1 MKMTIALLLIAS
13 LQLSAKSYSQDRI
26 TINLQS
32 AELKTALKLIEEKS
46 IFRFLYND
54 IVVSSNQKVS
64 INVVNTLV
72 SEVLDIILNST
83 NLTYRFLENNL
94 VVITKKD
101 FIFQEVE
108 VKGKVAGLTG
118 EPLAG
123 VSVRVKGSTA
133 GTSTIADGTY
143 VLTIPDGTTLIFSS
157 VGFETQEIPLNG
169 RTEINVVLK
178 TVAKDIEQVV
188 VVGYGTSRKKDLTGS
203 AASIKGSDIANVP
216 ALTATQAIQGKVA
229 GVQITSS
236 GAPGST
242 PNVRIRGIGSILG
255 GADPLYVVDGII
267 TGDIRNINSADIL
280 SVDIL
285 KDASSTAIYG
295 ARAANGVV
303 LITTKAGTKG
313 QFTVG
318 YNGYGGVKMLVH
330 KVQMAEPN
338 LFAIYSNDAAGAPN
352 ITSADITGKTDW
364 YSEITRPAIIQNHN
378 LSVSGGKNMYK
389 FYVSGGYLNEQG
401 VLKGN
406 DYSRMSIRLNQELNV
421 TSKLKFGSTLSF
433 SHYIS
438 NNKPYGV
445 FTQAYIAAPVYNA
458 RNADGTYGFTE
469 KSNVGNPLASLDFTH
484 DKSYGNRAGGNVWGE
499 YKITKDL
506 SFRSSFGID
515 AEQNNG
521 QVYVPV
527 YKVSSTQKNEVS
539 HLYYS
544 ADSIYQWTWDNYF
557 TYTKKLG
564 GDHRIVVTA
573 GHTSERRNGWSQNS
587 SKDNISGDKMKW
599 KLNFNDTAGSQQNL
613 RTPIGNYYKRESYFV
628 RANYQFRDKYLVNAT
643 FRRDANSNFSPDNRW
658 GNFPAVGVGWII
670 SKEAFMNTQK
680 VFSNLKLRASYGIVG
695 NDVISPGQF
704 LLKPAER
711 LYAYFGTNRINGAIP
726 TGIIDPN
733 LKWEENKEFDVGVEF
748 SMFDKRLTGEVDYY
762 HKNST
767 NALFTVPLTNLGFG
781 STFLTNAANI
791 VNRGVEISLGWN
803 GKINEHTKY
812 ALNGNVTFNKNEVT
826 NIGLGKAL
834 YYGSLN
840 NGYQATATLVGQ
852 PIGSFW
858 VYKTN
863 GIFQTENDVAN
874 YPHITNTK
882 PGDFRIVDV
891 NKDGV
896 IDDNDRVFVG
906 SYQPK
911 FYGGFNGSVTFK
923 KFDFNFDVYGNFG
936 NKVYNA
942 KKGVRTGGNYN
953 VEYDVAINRWQP
965 GSNENIY
972 PRAFNGVV
980 PPMDYFIESGSFVRI
995 NNLTVGYT
1003 LQPKNNL
1010 HVGSVRVYA
1019 SAQNPIIFTKYT
1031 GFTPE
1036 LPGNQNEAGIELNIY
1051 PVSATYMI
1059 GLTIQFK

>member
-1 MKMTIALLLIAS
+1 MKMTIVLLLVTS
-13 LQLSAKSYSQDRI
+13 LQLSAKSYSQDKI

-32 AELKTALKLIEEKS
+32 AKLKTALKLIEEKS

-64 INVVNTLV
+64 INVVNIPV
-72 SEVLDIILNST
+72 SEVLDIIFEKT
-83 NLTYRFLENNL
+83 NLIYRILENNL

-101 FIFQEVE
+101 FIFQEVK
-108 VKGKVAGLTG
+108 VRGKVVGISG
-118 EPLAG
+118 DPLPG
-123 VSVRVKGSTA
+123 VSIKVKGSA
-133 GTSTIADGTY
+133 LGTSTIADGTY
-143 VLTIPDGTTLIFSS
+143 ALTIPDGATLLFSS
-157 VGFETQEIPLNG
+157 VGFETQEIPLDG

-178 TVAKDIEQVV
+178 TIAKDIEQVV

-242 PNVRIRGIGSILG
+242 PIVRIRGVGSILG

-313 QFTVG
+313 KFTVN

-378 LSVSGGKNMYK
+378 LSVSGGKNKYK

-406 DYSRMSIRLNQELNV
+406 DYSRLSIRLNQELNV

-433 SHYIS
+433 SHYNS
-438 NNKPYGV
+438 NNKPYSV
-445 FTQAYIAAPVYNA
+445 FTQAYIAAPMYNA

-469 KSNVGNPLASLDFTH
+469 KSNVGNPLASLDYTH
-484 DKSYGNRAGGNVWGE
+484 DKSYGNRVGGNVWGE

-506 SFRSSFGID
+506 SFRSSIGVD

-527 YKVSSTQKNEVS
+527 YMVSSTQKNEVS

-557 TYTKKLG
+557 TYTKNLG
-564 GDHRIVVTA
+564 SDHRIVVTA
-573 GHTSERRNGWSQNS
+573 GHTSERRNGWLQNS
-587 SKDNISGDKMKW
+587 SKDNISGDKMLW

-643 FRRDANSNFSPDNRW
+643 FRRDANSNFSLDNRW
-658 GNFPAVGVGWII
+658 GNFPAIGVGWIV
-670 SKEAFMNTQK
+670 SKEAFMDNQK

-704 LLKPAER
+704 LLRPAER

-748 SMFDKRLTGEVDYY
+748 SLFDKRLTGEVDYY

-767 NALFTVPLTNLGFG
+767 NALFTVPLTDLGFG

-840 NGYQATATLVGQ
+840 NGYQATATVVGQ

-863 GIFQTENDVAN
+863 GIFQTANDVAN
-874 YPHITNTK
+874 YPHLTDTK

-911 FYGGFNGSVTFK
+911 FYGGFNGSVTYK
-923 KFDFNFDVYGNFG
+923 KFDFSFDVYGNFG

-1019 SAQNPIIFTKYT
+1019 SAQNPIIFIKYT